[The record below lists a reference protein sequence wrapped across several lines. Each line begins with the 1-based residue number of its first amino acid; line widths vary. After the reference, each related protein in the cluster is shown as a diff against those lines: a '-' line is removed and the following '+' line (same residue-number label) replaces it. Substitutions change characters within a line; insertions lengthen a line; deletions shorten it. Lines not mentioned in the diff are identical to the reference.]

1 MGVSIRRFPGT
12 PGTLTELTTLFNRD
26 ALLRATIDTACRAAQ
41 PKRRPTRGVFALIAL
56 ALALLLS
63 SPAFADTVFSE
74 DFSGGAGQFT
84 GFATGC
90 NWHTPGLNAAMISYF
105 GNDQYAEVRKGGCGS
120 PIFSAAIVSSS
131 FSLAGHENAELSFR
145 HVLDQSG
152 TIGQGTVSVS
162 TNGGSTWTTVFST
175 GGNDAGSTK
184 TVDLSNYDG
193 QANVKIRFSY
203 SYFGGI
209 LAAAWGVDDVTVE
222 ADAIADDDTADDDTA
237 DDDTADDDT
246 TDDDTVDD
254 DTADDDDADDD
265 SGGDTVDVQIS
276 TLGSYSPDPVS
287 VRVGDSVRWNNNDL
301 LRKHS
306 ATQGNTGEPD
316 PDWDTGLIDS
326 DGQALITFHAAGTF
340 VYHCKQHGGE
350 NGMQVIVQP

>member
-1 MGVSIRRFPGT
+1 MRSSKLHDPSSW
-12 PGTLTELTTLFNRD
+12 PLWLFISLV
-26 ALLRATIDTACRAAQ
+26 AL
-41 PKRRPTRGVFALIAL
+41 
-56 ALALLLS
+56 
-63 SPAFADTVFSE
+63 
-74 DFSGGAGQFT
+74 
-84 GFATGC
+84 
-90 NWHTPGLNAAMISYF
+90 
-105 GNDQYAEVRKGGCGS
+105 
-120 PIFSAAIVSSS
+120 
-131 FSLAGHENAELSFR
+131 
-145 HVLDQSG
+145 
-152 TIGQGTVSVS
+152 
-162 TNGGSTWTTVFST
+162 
-175 GGNDAGSTK
+175 
-184 TVDLSNYDG
+184 
-193 QANVKIRFSY
+193 
-203 SYFGGI
+203 
-209 LAAAWGVDDVTVE
+209 LAAACPSFPPKDVDDGSMGKP
-222 ADAIADDDTADDDTA
+222 ADDDTADDDTA

-246 TDDDTVDD
+246 ADNDTSDDDTG
-254 DTADDDDADDD
+254 DDDDADDD